1 MKEPILI
8 LIATDYSEVAIN
20 GEKYAIQFA
29 RQLNATIVFLHVY
42 TIPVN
47 KYQDSEISTN
57 QTIENEVELKKL
69 KDHRDKLLRL
79 LNSIDL
85 YSNCE
90 CIAIEGKPSKQIC
103 KTAIKLDAD
112 FIILGN
118 HGADNSNKKLIGRTA
133 WEVIRKAT
141 NPVLL
146 IPREAIFKG
155 LNKIVFA
162 TEHRVGEIPAVYY
175 LTGLAGKTDAE
186 LIVLHA
192 TDHTLNKDYDKKVF
206 ETFKIELQTKIKYK
220 ELKVL
225 ILENKNIVEGIDQ
238 FCTETKAD
246 LLVTSPEKPP
256 LLERIFMPNYPF
268 TNKMSLHTKMPL
280 LTVPDYYSPDYRAF
294 WKIFEMDEQF
304 LEDLL

>member
-1 MKEPILI
+1 MAPVMLGLTAFPLAAIGIAAFLVVSAGPQMMAVAGAILLLSCCI
-8 LIATDYSEVAIN
+8 LVAATVVAVKLSRH
-20 GEKYAIQFA
+20 EEWLWAQ
-29 RQLNATIVFLHVY
+29 
-42 TIPVN
+42 
-47 KYQDSEISTN
+47 QDS
-57 QTIENEVELKKL
+57 
-69 KDHRDKLLRL
+69 LR
-79 LNSIDL
+79 
-85 YSNCE
+85 
-90 CIAIEGKPSKQIC
+90 
-103 KTAIKLDAD
+103 
-112 FIILGN
+112 
-118 HGADNSNKKLIGRTA
+118 
-133 WEVIRKAT
+133 
-141 NPVLL
+141 
-146 IPREAIFKG
+146 
-155 LNKIVFA
+155 
-162 TEHRVGEIPAVYY
+162 
-175 LTGLAGKTDAE
+175 GLAGKTDAE

-280 LTVPDYYSPDYRAF
+280 LTIPDYYSPDYRAF
-294 WKIFEMDEQF
+294 WKIFEMDEQI